1 MTEIFRA
8 RTVAEVE
15 EECDRF
21 IEDHFLN
28 RVDYTKSSWCEGFY
42 FYIELVITKQWSWV
56 VYFELSF
63 KKIGGLIWKMKL

>member
-42 FYIELVITKQWSWV
+42 FYIELVITKQWS
-56 VYFELSF
+56 
-63 KKIGGLIWKMKL
+63 